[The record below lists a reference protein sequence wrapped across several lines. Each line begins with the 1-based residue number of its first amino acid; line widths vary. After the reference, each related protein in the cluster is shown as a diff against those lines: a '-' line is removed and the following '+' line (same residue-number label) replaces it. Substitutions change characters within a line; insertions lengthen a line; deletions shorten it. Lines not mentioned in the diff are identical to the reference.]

1 MCKSKLHGG
10 MGFRNLEA
18 FNLAMLA
25 KQGWRMLS
33 NPSSLVARVFK
44 ARYFPHDEI
53 LNSKKGNN
61 PSYAWRSIHINLDV
75 LRKETRWRVG
85 NGRRI
90 HIWEDKWLPTPTTY
104 KVTSPPTDFED
115 FPMVVSLIDL
125 DTRWWKAD
133 TVRFFTIRSWKP
145 ETSFALD
152 VSYNKLSN
160 KIPDQLGDYLS
171 LETLYMQGNFFEGT
185 IPDLRKLKGNQYLD
199 LSHNIL
205 FGQIPSYMVNFPMLQ
220 NLNLS
225 FNNLEGE
232 VPVEGVFR
240 NASAVEVYGNSA
252 FCGGI
257 QELHMQACPSQGSK
271 KHRKHV
277 AFKLILAI
285 SIAAAFCLTSIS
297 LFTLS
302 WLRKSKKK
310 CLSISSFGRT
320 YQKISYEELLN
331 ATDGFSL
338 RNLIGS
344 GNFGSVY
351 KGKLGLDEPT
361 VAVKVLNLQKQ
372 GASKTFI
379 AECEALRNIRHR
391 NLVKIVTACS
401 SIDFGG
407 KDFKALVYEFMPNG
421 SLEMWL
427 HPEDEL
433 SQLRNL
439 NLLQRMNIAI
449 DVASALLYLH
459 HHCQTPI
466 IHCDLKPSN
475 ILLDD
480 DLTAHVSDFG
490 LARLLSKSGKE
501 AFLNQLSSA
510 GIKGTIGY
518 VAPEYGMGS

>member
-1 MCKSKLHGG
+1 MGANKLTGEIPSSFG
-10 MGFRNLEA
+10 NLTHLLLLYLYNNSLE
-18 FNLAMLA
+18 
-25 KQGWRMLS
+25 GS
-33 NPSSLVARVFK
+33 IPSSLGNCSYLQDVRLCHNK
-44 ARYFPHDEI
+44 
-53 LNSKKGNN
+53 LNGTIPPELIGL
-61 PSYAWRSIHINLDV
+61 PSLSIV
-75 LRKETRWRVG
+75 LNVTHNSLTGSLPSEVG
-85 NGRRI
+85 N
-90 HIWEDKWLPTPTTY
+90 
-104 KVTSPPTDFED
+104 
-115 FPMVVSLIDL
+115 LIL
-125 DTRWWKAD
+125 L
-133 TVRFFTIRSWKP
+133 V
-145 ETSFALD
+145 ALD

-160 KIPDQLGDYLS
+160 EIPAQLKDCLA
-171 LETLYMQGNFFEGT
+171 LETLYIQGNYFEGT
-185 IPDLRKLKGNQYLD
+185 IPNLTRLKGIQYLD
-199 LSHNIL
+199 LSNNKL
-205 FGQIPSYMVNFPMLQ
+205 SGQIPSYMVNFPVLQ

-240 NASAVEVYGNSA
+240 NASAVEVDGNSA
-252 FCGGI
+252 LCGGI

-297 LFTLS
+297 LFTVS

-310 CLSISSFGRT
+310 CLFISSFGCT

-351 KGKLGLDEPT
+351 KGKLGPDET
-361 VAVKVLNLQKQ
+361 IVLVEVLNLQKQ
-372 GASKTFI
+372 EASKTFI
-379 AECEALRNIRHR
+379 AECKALRNIRHQ

-401 SIDFGG
+401 STDFGG
-407 KDFKALVYEFMPNG
+407 KEFKALVYELMPKG

-449 DVASALLYLH
+449 DVASTLLYLH
-459 HHCQTPI
+459 H
-466 IHCDLKPSN
+466 
-475 ILLDD
+475 
-480 DLTAHVSDFG
+480 
-490 LARLLSKSGKE
+490 
-501 AFLNQLSSA
+501 
-510 GIKGTIGY
+510 
-518 VAPEYGMGS
+518 